1 MKMIL
6 LSCTLFLGI
15 ALLLLVSAVP
25 IEATDSPS
33 DNLSLVELLPDIEE
47 IYRQALTLPY
57 QEAAKQIYDEDIAQ
71 FYGLLL
77 QRTGLDSPPDEHN

>member
-1 MKMIL
+1 M
-6 LSCTLFLGI
+6 

-25 IEATDSPS
+25 IEATDNLS

-47 IYRQALTLPY
+47 IYHQALTLPY

-77 QRTGLDSPPDEHN
+77 QRTGLDSPPDEQN